1 MNAEQLKRHIIE
13 PTLKKMGMY
22 SESAVNLLLGTCA
35 QESLMGQYVRQ
46 LGGGPAIGIYQ
57 MEPITADDIMYR
69 YLPLH
74 KDIEDK
80 FLQAA
85 MPYALAPKHH
95 VINAM
100 IFDVR
105 LATALCRLKYW
116 MDPEPLP
123 EADDIEGLAKTYK
136 RVYNTPLGAA
146 TTDEFVAHY
155 RRYVK

>member
-1 MNAEQLKRHIIE
+1 MNSDQLKHHIIE
-13 PTLKKMGMY
+13 PTLKKMDMY

-35 QESLMGQYVRQ
+35 QESLMGKYVRQ

-57 MEPITADDIMYR
+57 MEPMTADDIMYR

-74 KDIEDK
+74 KDIEKK
-80 FLQAA
+80 FIDAA
-85 MPYALAPKHH
+85 MPYILAPRHH
-95 VINAM
+95 AISSI

-123 EADDIEGLAKTYK
+123 ESDDVEGLAKTYK
-136 RVYNTPLGAA
+136 RVYNTHLGAA